1 MRVGLGKN
9 NEIKPKLGQLF
20 TRRTCRINV
29 FIDFL
34 IEKERKLGQNH
45 LEVAFLALKMA
56 VRAAVSYTA
65 GLGNSPERKLFNSV
79 FSDFV
84 NPCLDELFF
93 QLGSISFYSFSSKV
107 YTVYLS
113 IFSIYCLLFIV
124 N

>member
-9 NEIKPKLGQLF
+9 NEIKTKLGQLI
-20 TRRTCRINV
+20 TRRSCRINL

-34 IEKERKLGQNH
+34 IEKQRKPGQND
-45 LEVAFLALKMA
+45 LEVAFLALKMS
-56 VRAAVSYTA
+56 VRAAVSHTA
-65 GLGNSPERKLFNSV
+65 DLGNSPERELFNSV

-93 QLGSISFYSFSSKV
+93 QLGSIAFHSFSPKV

-113 IFSIYCLLFIV
+113 IFSIHCLLFLV

>member
-9 NEIKPKLGQLF
+9 NEIKTKPGQLI
-20 TRRTCRINV
+20 TRRTCHVNI

-34 IEKERKLGQNH
+34 VEKELKPGQNH

-56 VRAAVSYTA
+56 VWSAVSYTA
-65 GLGNSPERKLFNSV
+65 GLGNSPERELLNPMFY
-79 FSDFV
+79 DFV
-84 NPCLDELFF
+84 NPRLNELFF
-93 QLGSISFYSFSSKV
+93 QLGTIAFHSSPPKV

-113 IFSIYCLLFIV
+113 IFSIRCLLFLV